1 MKYMKQLE
9 PRQLKEL
16 LNEWKIVDPLL
27 FARSFNRLLRTT
39 EVRREYH
46 RCALAA
52 DAVKRWK
59 GVSDEREGVKTA
71 PAPVFWTVGVEEM
84 PAG

>member
-9 PRQLKEL
+9 PQQLKEL
-16 LNEWKIVDPLL
+16 LTEWKIVDPLL
-27 FARSFNRLLRTT
+27 FARRFNRLLRTT

-52 DAVKRWK
+52 DAARLK
-59 GVSDEREGVKTA
+59 GVSDEREGIKTA